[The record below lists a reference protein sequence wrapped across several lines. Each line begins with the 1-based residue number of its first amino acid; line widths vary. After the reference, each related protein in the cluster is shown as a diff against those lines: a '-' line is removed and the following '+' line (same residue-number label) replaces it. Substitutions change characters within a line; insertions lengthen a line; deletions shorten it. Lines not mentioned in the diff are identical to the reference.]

1 MSAPLDPTQRQKIM
15 EQVNFQMEMA
25 KLKQLLE
32 VRGMNT
38 LILTYYKF

>member
-32 VRGMNT
+32 VRV
-38 LILTYYKF
+38 ILTYYNEFIK

>member
-32 VRGMNT
+32 VRGG
-38 LILTYYKF
+38 ILTYYNYKFY